1 MTKLLRCGIIL
12 SVKIYPKVEKA
23 MNVVDENVNFDNK
36 DFPVLTFFN
45 KICLP
50 TAVSQIPMRHPQL
63 EIKYYVKGGCDILCD
78 DEIIRVG
85 EGDIVIISPFQ
96 MHSTRNID
104 NVCEYHLLMFDL
116 QFLFSH
122 ERGKIDIDYLLP
134 IRDGKI
140 VLKNH
145 IKSDEAVH
153 RVIIELFE
161 DLQRKSNGYELF
173 VKGALYKVLGNLLED
188 EETRKIDNIKWT
200 EYKKYKASLAP
211 VFQYI
216 DEHYNE
222 KITLEMLA
230 KVCNFSTKY
239 FCKIFKDF
247 TSLTP
252 FDYVNRHRL
261 YKAELDILSSTKT
274 LAEIAEENGFC
285 DVSHF
290 SRYYKKVRG
299 FSPSQLRNNK

>member
-1 MTKLLRCGIIL
+1 
-12 SVKIYPKVEKA
+12 
-23 MNVVDENVNFDNK
+23 MNVIDEKIIFESK

-45 KICLP
+45 KTCLP
-50 TAVSQIPMRHPQL
+50 TNVVQLSMRHPQL
-63 EIKYYVKGGCDILCD
+63 EIKYYIKGSCDILCD
-78 DEIIRVG
+78 DEVIEVSQ
-85 EGDIVIISPFQ
+85 GDIVIISPFQ
-96 MHSTRNID
+96 KHSTRNIN
-104 NVCEYHLLMFDL
+104 NVCEYHLFMFDL
-116 QFLFSH
+116 QFLFSC

-145 IKSDEAVH
+145 IKPDDAAY
-153 RVIIELFE
+153 RVIVELFE
-161 DLQRKSNGYELF
+161 DLQRKSSGYELL
-173 VKGALYKVLGNLLED
+173 VKGALYKLLGILLED
-188 EETRKIDNIKWT
+188 SETQKIDSEHLL
-200 EYKKYKASLAP
+200 EYKKYKESLSP

-239 FCKIFKDF
+239 FCKLFKDF
-247 TSLTP
+247 TALTP
-252 FDYVNRHRL
+252 FEYINRHRL

-274 LAEIAEENGFC
+274 LAEIAENNGFC
-285 DVSHF
+285 DVAHF

-299 FSPSQLRNNK
+299 FSPSHLRKK